1 MKAEY
6 MVGLKSLQDKKAEI
20 DFFDSFTGPQGYDVF
35 DEESKNR
42 LVSECLKVLSSVKSL
57 ESGALFADMGCGSGV
72 FTYILKQKG
81 FRVLGIDLSHKI
93 LESGMQKC
101 DLNFINGDV
110 EFLPLQTSSVDFI
123 MFSGMLHHL
132 PDKDLCASEAFRV
145 LKPGGAFVAFDPN
158 KQNPFMWLYRD
169 ISSPLHSQ
177 KGVTKNEC
185 PISALE
191 VEEVFCKYGFRM
203 KIDYLSGLHYK
214 AIASSLLR
222 PLLPLYNFLDAVI
235 FSFKFMRKRRSFIIT
250 VGQKPT

>member
-1 MKAEY
+1 MTS
-6 MVGLKSLQDKKAEI
+6 VQDKKAEI
-20 DFFDSFTGPQGYDVF
+20 EFFNSFSGPQGYDVF
-35 DEESKNR
+35 DAESKDR
-42 LVSECLKVLSSVKSL
+42 LVGECLKVLSSAKKPETGV
-57 ESGALFADMGCGSGV
+57 LFADLGCGSGV
-72 FTYILKQKG
+72 FTGILKQKG
-81 FRVLGIDLSHKI
+81 FRVLGLDLSHKI
-93 LESGMQKC
+93 LEAGKKSH
-101 DLNFINGDV
+101 DLNFVNGDV
-110 EFLPLQTSSVDFI
+110 EFLPFKDSSIDFV

-132 PDKDLCASEAFRV
+132 PDKELCAVEAFRV

-185 PISALE
+185 PISAVE
-191 VEEVFCKYGFRM
+191 VEEVFGRHGFKM

-235 FSFKFMRKRRSFIIT
+235 FSSRFMRKRRSFIIS
-250 VGQKPT
+250 VGQKPF